1 MLLAGANGVSGYEI
15 VTAKVAVPSR
25 ESVAG
30 EARCPAGKV
39 AVGGGVLPD
48 PESPR
53 KNGAPEDRMDVVI
66 SAPLL
71 PGGDSGSGWVAT
83 VKNTSGT
90 APLTVVVAA
99 ICVTQH

>member
-1 MLLAGANGVSGYEI
+1 MSGFEI
-15 VTAKVAVPSR
+15 VSAKLARGKPAVSR
-25 ESVAG
+25 G

-53 KNGAPEDRMDVVI
+53 KGGAPEDRMEVVV

-71 PGGDSGSGWVAT
+71 PSGDAGGYGWTAT
-83 VKNTSGT
+83 VKNTGT
-90 APLTVVVAA
+90 APLSVVVAA
-99 ICVTQH
+99 ICVILR